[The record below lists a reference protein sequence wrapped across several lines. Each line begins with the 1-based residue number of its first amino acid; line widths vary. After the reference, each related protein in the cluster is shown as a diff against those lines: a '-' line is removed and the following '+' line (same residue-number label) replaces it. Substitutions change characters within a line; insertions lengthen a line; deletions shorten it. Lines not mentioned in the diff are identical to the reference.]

1 MLQKLIKR
9 FRQIMETKPQSSA
22 EKMKRWRE
30 QKAERKK
37 ATDKRYYEKK
47 RQQKIAKVRDS
58 RGQKTHLPNTRAQN
72 LKAVTK
78 KRKREET
85 SAEEERRQKIREQ
98 TRKRVQNLREKRR
111 AELREAHEEHAT
123 NAAEYTCS
131 TPPSSSAFQNRMAKA
146 RALKKTTQVLPK
158 TPQKKAELVETI
170 SSSPRTKKILEKKGF
185 IKTPEEAKETTALR
199 ALAADITEGVQQ
211 LKNCGSKDNRA
222 AYSAFK
228 SLAFGENVSKCRA
241 KKSLSK
247 LVNVGQKS
255 VRNAVKERAKI
266 LAGER
271 KSWLYTKR
279 RVRRDALSE
288 EDGKKIFSYWTYTA
302 SRPTGDKKDLA
313 KQRIGKQEYVHHA
326 KHVLE
331 KTQTEAFLEF
341 QELHPEVK
349 VKQRK
354 FESLKPFFVRQ
365 AKERDR
371 RSCLCRKHVE
381 TQIAMVYAATVRH
394 ICGDLPVKR
403 RARKPVY
410 KLPLLE
416 NEEII
421 ASL

>member
-1 MLQKLIKR
+1 
-9 FRQIMETKPQSSA
+9 METKPQSSA

-58 RGQKTHLPNTRAQN
+58 RGQKTHRPNTRAQN

-170 SSSPRTKKILEKKGF
+170 SSSK
-185 IKTPEEAKETTALR
+185 A
-199 ALAADITEGVQQ
+199 VQ
-211 LKNCGSKDNRA
+211 L
-222 AYSAFK
+222 
-228 SLAFGENVSKCRA
+228 
-241 KKSLSK
+241 
-247 LVNVGQKS
+247 
-255 VRNAVKERAKI
+255 
-266 LAGER
+266 
-271 KSWLYTKR
+271 KR
-279 RVRRDALSE
+279 RVFFYVPSSGEGAVERKRDGRKFKEVKGIRKWHCVKSLPQQEKVMVRHRSCYCTSCIFGE
-288 EDGKKIFSYWTYTA
+288 EDNCSNKEWL
-302 SRPTGDKKDLA
+302 D
-313 KQRIGKQEYVHHA
+313 EW
-326 KHVLE
+326 
-331 KTQTEAFLEF
+331 KTINILRDGSVATT
-341 QELHPEVK
+341 
-349 VKQRK
+349 
-354 FESLKPFFVRQ
+354 RQ
-365 AKERDR
+365 ANEEPILDHDTAVHLAELAVKGSTVAIAADEDPMYDFYLLQVT
-371 RSCLCRKHVE
+371 SDGVE
-381 TQIAMVYAATVRH
+381 ELASDFTDDYHCTALKGQKVLKGHFYLRENIHDMTFTLDVKRIAMVYAATVRH

>member
-1 MLQKLIKR
+1 
-9 FRQIMETKPQSSA
+9 METKPQSSA

-302 SRPTGDKKDLA
+302 D
-313 KQRIGKQEYVHHA
+313 
-326 KHVLE
+326 
-331 KTQTEAFLEF
+331 
-341 QELHPEVK
+341 
-349 VKQRK
+349 RK
-354 FESLKPFFVRQ
+354 SV
-365 AKERDR
+365 
-371 RSCLCRKHVE
+371 V
-381 TQIAMVYAATVRH
+381 
-394 ICGDLPVKR
+394 
-403 RARKPVY
+403 
-410 KLPLLE
+410 
-416 NEEII
+416 
-421 ASL
+421 